1 MYGYLVLAARQNC
14 TRQRFSEF
22 MEDSLRAAKGLIKL
36 GYDLRD
42 EPLKGDVKLEWRPGT
57 VRVNDEVARVSVEV
71 VAVIEGR
78 TKTIGTAEEVWVLRE
93 GEWWIKPE
101 NTERPCDFSPANAT
115 PAATSTPPPVYT
127 PIPDSPEALF
137 HHARVSM
144 AAIHSFQIEAK
155 VAGRGIVTE
164 RTVTATI
171 SGDRL
176 DIKVTAL
183 IISPPEE
190 DKFHIRFVP
199 PYAYVGSEFVGLM
212 FSEFRFGPYTPASWV
227 RFDTRE
233 LPFFWEFPPILTVVH
248 RNIAVPVLLDPAIP
262 LSLFRVEDLRYDRVE
277 GEEARHLLVHV
288 EWKTVR
294 DWLESSGQVE
304 RAWAL
309 DIHRWGSEIEMWID
323 GAGLVK
329 QMRVLKRSQPEDGGT
344 SILWTRLVE
353 PFGSATFGSGSFPA
367 ADLTI
372 RFSIPGGKLTIE
384 EPTLSDTFVFDKSL
398 LGGTPT
404 PSPSSR

>member
-199 PYAYVGSEFVGLM
+199 PYAYVGSEF
-212 FSEFRFGPYTPASWV
+212 
-227 RFDTRE
+227 
-233 LPFFWEFPPILTVVH
+233 
-248 RNIAVPVLLDPAIP
+248 
-262 LSLFRVEDLRYDRVE
+262 
-277 GEEARHLLVHV
+277 
-288 EWKTVR
+288 
-294 DWLESSGQVE
+294 
-304 RAWAL
+304 
-309 DIHRWGSEIEMWID
+309 
-323 GAGLVK
+323 
-329 QMRVLKRSQPEDGGT
+329 
-344 SILWTRLVE
+344 
-353 PFGSATFGSGSFPA
+353 
-367 ADLTI
+367 
-372 RFSIPGGKLTIE
+372 
-384 EPTLSDTFVFDKSL
+384 
-398 LGGTPT
+398 
-404 PSPSSR
+404 